1 MGMVMKPVTGCMESC
16 GLFLVMGDEVSRL
29 GEVKDKPN
37 FIFDQREKPNP
48 LFYGK
53 NVGGIWFI
61 LFIKKKN
68 LVDIFFEVAFFC
80 W

>member
-53 NVGGIWFI
+53 NVGGI
-61 LFIKKKN
+61 
-68 LVDIFFEVAFFC
+68 
-80 W
+80 